1 METQYVET
9 GSKAAGGGLSLTT
22 IVALILMVL
31 KLCGQISIGWT
42 PIVLIW
48 LSPLILVLGI
58 FAFAIV
64 VMLIIGIVGSIF
76 RF

>member
-1 METQYVET
+1 MKTQYIET
-9 GSKAAGGGLSLTT
+9 GSKAAGSGLSLTT

-42 PIVLIW
+42 PIILIW

-58 FAFAIV
+58 LAFV
-64 VMLIIGIVGSIF
+64 VVLMLIIGIIGSIF

>member
-1 METQYVET
+1 METQYIET
-9 GSKAAGGGLSLTT
+9 GSKAAGSGLST

-42 PIVLIW
+42 PIILIW

-58 FAFAIV
+58 LAFV
-64 VMLIIGIVGSIF
+64 VVLMLIIGIIGSIF